1 MTKLVE
7 AVLNKNF
14 DLAAVMLE
22 EKFASI
28 MVKLI
33 HEKKKMVAAN
43 ICEDDIE
50 ESIDPTEIYNGPKP
64 KGQRV
69 NSADKGDKQPPNTT
83 VVPKNNLKEEDSN
96 KESPKQILSKRAD
109 NYDRTEV
116 PRASNAKAILQT
128 DYGNDSS
135 IGKKAQAAYDS
146 VIAKRDKLE
155 KNAHDARVAQDKD
168 DESSRVKNKLSDAA
182 KGGYITKDAAEK
194 YIYRAKSNIQG
205 GEYAKRRVSQS
216 EPINEE
222 ELYEAR
228 IKIIKA
234 RVRGGKV
241 QRRVKK
247 SNVAGMT
254 LRGGKLTRMSPAERR
269 RRKMGA
275 RKAKLKRKSQMGRIL
290 MKRKRSMNRRKAMG
304 I

>member
-14 DLAAVMLE
+14 DLANVMLE

-43 ICEDDIE
+43 ICEDDIK
-50 ESIDPTEIYNGPKP
+50 ESIDPKEISNGPAP
-64 KGQRV
+64 AGQRV
-69 NSADKGDKQPPNTT
+69 NRDDKGDKQPPNTT
-83 VVPKNNLKEEDSN
+83 VVPKNNLKEE
-96 KESPKQILSKRAD
+96 
-109 NYDRTEV
+109 
-116 PRASNAKAILQT
+116 
-128 DYGNDSS
+128 
-135 IGKKAQAAYDS
+135 
-146 VIAKRDKLE
+146 
-155 KNAHDARVAQDKD
+155 
-168 DESSRVKNKLSDAA
+168 
-182 KGGYITKDAAEK
+182 
-194 YIYRAKSNIQG
+194 
-205 GEYAKRRVSQS
+205 
-216 EPINEE
+216 
-222 ELYEAR
+222 ELVEAR

-247 SNVAGMT
+247 SNVPGMT

-275 RKAKLKRKSQMGRIL
+275 RKAKVKRKSQMGRIL

>member
-14 DLAAVMLE
+14 DLAAEMLE

-33 HEKKKMVAAN
+33 NEKKKMVAAN

-50 ESIDPTEIYNGPKP
+50 ESIDPTEIHNGPAP

-83 VVPKNNLKEEDSN
+83 VVPKNNLKEE
-96 KESPKQILSKRAD
+96 
-109 NYDRTEV
+109 
-116 PRASNAKAILQT
+116 
-128 DYGNDSS
+128 
-135 IGKKAQAAYDS
+135 
-146 VIAKRDKLE
+146 
-155 KNAHDARVAQDKD
+155 
-168 DESSRVKNKLSDAA
+168 
-182 KGGYITKDAAEK
+182 
-194 YIYRAKSNIQG
+194 
-205 GEYAKRRVSQS
+205 
-216 EPINEE
+216 
-222 ELYEAR
+222 ELDEAR

>member
-7 AVLNKNF
+7 AILNKNF
-14 DLAAVMLE
+14 DLASVMLE
-22 EKFASI
+22 EKFAST
-28 MVKLI
+28 MVKYL

-43 ICEDDIE
+43 VCEGDVE
-50 ESIDPTEIYNGPKP
+50 EQLD
-64 KGQRV
+64 
-69 NSADKGDKQPPNTT
+69 
-83 VVPKNNLKEEDSN
+83 
-96 KESPKQILSKRAD
+96 
-109 NYDRTEV
+109 
-116 PRASNAKAILQT
+116 
-128 DYGNDSS
+128 
-135 IGKKAQAAYDS
+135 
-146 VIAKRDKLE
+146 
-155 KNAHDARVAQDKD
+155 
-168 DESSRVKNKLSDAA
+168 
-182 KGGYITKDAAEK
+182 
-194 YIYRAKSNIQG
+194 
-205 GEYAKRRVSQS
+205 
-216 EPINEE
+216 
-222 ELYEAR
+222 EAR

-275 RKAKLKRKSQMGRIL
+275 RRAKVKRKSQMGRIL